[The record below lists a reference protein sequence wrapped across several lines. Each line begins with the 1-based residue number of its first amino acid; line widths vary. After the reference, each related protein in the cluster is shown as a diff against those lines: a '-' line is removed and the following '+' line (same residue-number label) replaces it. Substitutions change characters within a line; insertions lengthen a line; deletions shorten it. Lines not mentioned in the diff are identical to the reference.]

1 MDFTLL
7 QYAEGT
13 IIALIVGLLTGIF
26 GVGGGFLLTPA
37 LIIIGV
43 PGEIAVGTGL
53 AAILVSSTVGLWK
66 RRGSKTVD
74 VKLALTLASGSIF
87 GVLVGIWIL
96 EHIKNMETITVFG
109 RQQEPVEFI
118 LLCLFFLLLIWIGG
132 FLVYDLRKHGGKVIE
147 KHVGSFAKIKFPPY
161 MHFSSLEEPH
171 VSAVLTILLGFG
183 VGVLTGL
190 LGIGGGVMLLP
201 ALVYLIGQR
210 AIKAA
215 GTSLLLVWISSLV
228 GGCGHLLKGN
238 ILWGLLIVMI
248 IGGITGTWIGTH
260 IGLRLR
266 DHKLRFYFVF
276 VVLAAVF
283 MIGRELWKITFG

>member
-118 LLCLFFLLLIWIGG
+118 LLCLFFLLLI
-132 FLVYDLRKHGGKVIE
+132 
-147 KHVGSFAKIKFPPY
+147 
-161 MHFSSLEEPH
+161 
-171 VSAVLTILLGFG
+171 
-183 VGVLTGL
+183 
-190 LGIGGGVMLLP
+190 GIGGGVMLLP

>member
-215 GTSLLLVWISSLV
+215 GTSLLLVWIS
-228 GGCGHLLKGN
+228 
-238 ILWGLLIVMI
+238 
-248 IGGITGTWIGTH
+248 
-260 IGLRLR
+260 
-266 DHKLRFYFVF
+266 
-276 VVLAAVF
+276 
-283 MIGRELWKITFG
+283 